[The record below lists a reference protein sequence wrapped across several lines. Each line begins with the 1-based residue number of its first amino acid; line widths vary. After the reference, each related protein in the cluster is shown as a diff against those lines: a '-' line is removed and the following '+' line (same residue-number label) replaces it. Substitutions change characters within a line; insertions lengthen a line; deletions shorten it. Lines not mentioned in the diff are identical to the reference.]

1 MWPATWIVILDIGKT
16 SKFLNIKLIWI
27 IYVTQ
32 QLPGGR
38 KDYHSF
44 SFSPEYLE

>member
-1 MWPATWIVILDIGKT
+1 MNSNTRYWKNKQVPKYQINMNYLCNTK
-16 SKFLNIKLIWI
+16 
-27 IYVTQ
+27 